1 MNRCVRHRKEGID
14 RINRIYIGRKE
25 YIYVEYTDRNRK
37 EGIDRINRIYIGRK
51 EYTYICRIYR

>member
-37 EGIDRINRIYIGRK
+37 EGIDIINIIVSNM
-51 EYTYICRIYR
+51 